1 VLHHGDCM
9 DLLRQLPD
17 GSVDLVVTSPP
28 YCMGKSYEKTR
39 DLGVFLAQHKT
50 LFPEIFRVVKQGGSI
65 CWQVGNHVDDGEVAP
80 LDYYVFRL
88 AQEHPELKLR
98 NRIVWTFGHGLNCR
112 QRFSGRHEIVLWF
125 TKGDGYHFD
134 LDPVR
139 VKQKYP
145 GKRGYK
151 GKNKGKFTGNPLGK
165 NPSDVWDIPNVKGK
179 HPEKTSHPC
188 QFPVALAQ
196 RLILAL
202 TKKGD
207 VVLDPFTGSGSAGI
221 AALVEGRNFIG
232 AELDS
237 SFHLLAWQ
245 RLRKAIEGTIRFRSH
260 NRPIHVPGP
269 NEKVAQ
275 DPFVIPFPNGQ
286 KAAS

>member
-1 VLHHGDCM
+1 
-9 DLLRQLPD
+9 
-17 GSVDLVVTSPP
+17 
-28 YCMGKSYEKTR
+28 MGKVYEKTR
-39 DLGVFLAQHKT
+39 DLAVFLKQHRR
-50 LFPEIFRVVKQGGSI
+50 LFPEIVRVLKEGGSI
-65 CWQVGNHVDDGEVAP
+65 CWQVGNHVDENEVAP
-80 LDYYVFRL
+80 LDYYVFRI
-88 AQEHPELKLR
+88 AQEYPQLKLR
-98 NRIVWTFGHGLNCR
+98 NRIVWTFGHGLHCK
-112 QRFSGRHEIVLWF
+112 QRFSGRHETVLWF
-125 TKGDGYHFD
+125 TKGDDYRFN
-134 LDPVR
+134 LDAVR

-179 HPEKTSHPC
+179 HLEKTKHPC

-202 TKKGD
+202 TDKSA
-207 VVLDPFTGSGSAGI
+207 VVLDPFVGSGSAGI
-221 AALVEGRNFIG
+221 AAIAENRNFIG
-232 AELDS
+232 AELKAS
-237 SFHLLAWQ
+237 YHKIAAK
-245 RLRKAIEGTIRFRSH
+245 RLMDAMNGTIRFRSH

-286 KAAS
+286 KKAS